1 METKSKHP
9 TPLPRIWGP
18 CCERCAGLA
27 HADDVT
33 DGDRV
38 QLTYRGRSFSVMLVC
53 VRVSLLD
60 HGSVRVATETTE
72 DMRGIFKGM
81 FVKELAPAKRQVEN
95 GVNSSPGSVGP
106 VGPLVLSVLS
116 GPWFCRFCRAPGPVG
131 PVGPLVLN
139 ETFCLKSNM
148 SLAIYPS
155 GRADMEMMS
164 YLLAPVMPGN
174 DGIIPCPIDDFNRT
188 GSPLWYKDKSRAVLP
203 IGRGRYHSQLGEIL
217 IIKHFSASDSGFYTC
232 RVTVSVFST
241 LYNISRVSRVHTTGE
256 AAPTFPP
263 ATISASTHT
272 PETEDGYP
280 RIIFPTNN
288 SVFES
293 HFGSSLVLRCTVV
306 TGNRLTASTQVTWLV
321 DGQSPS
327 DLTPRVFQRELR
339 LTGGQLEAELVIL
352 EVREEESRA
361 EFRCVTQNSA
371 GSQEVYVQLQMAD
384 EGSVWLAAGLFCG
397 GCFVCVL
404 SVFLYHLWPR
414 PSLKHRDYFLTRQDS
429 VF

>member
-1 METKSKHP
+1 MMPQTQCSLIGVCWILFLLPEVLGASYLHSLPVYDGCAWVDSELGVFVMEEEPVVLHCADLERLVLHAAL
-9 TPLPRIWGP
+9 TPDNGYTFHITRGNGHTFHSAHDNHRGGRI
-18 CCERCAGLA
+18 RR
-27 HADDVT
+27 D
-33 DGDRV
+33 
-38 QLTYRGRSFSVMLVC
+38 GRSLWLLPSQPSDSGTYTC
-53 VRVSLLD
+53 V
-60 HGSVRVATETTE
+60 VR
-72 DMRGIFKGM
+72 
-81 FVKELAPAKRQVEN
+81 
-95 GVNSSPGSVGP
+95 
-106 VGPLVLSVLS
+106 
-116 GPWFCRFCRAPGPVG
+116 
-131 PVGPLVLN
+131 N
-139 ETFCLKSNM
+139 ESFCLKSNM
-148 SLAIYPS
+148 SLAVYPS

-188 GSPLWYKDKSRAVLP
+188 GSPLWYKDRSRAVLP
-203 IGRGRYHSQLGEIL
+203 VGRGRYHSQLGEIL

-241 LYNISRVSRVHTTGE
+241 LYNISRVSRMHTTGE

-352 EVREEESRA
+352 EVREEESWA